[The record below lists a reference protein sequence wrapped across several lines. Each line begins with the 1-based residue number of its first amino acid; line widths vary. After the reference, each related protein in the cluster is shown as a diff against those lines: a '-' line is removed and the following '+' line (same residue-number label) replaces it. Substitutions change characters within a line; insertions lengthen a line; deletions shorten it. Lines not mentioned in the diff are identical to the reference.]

1 MIVITL
7 EGTESL
13 FCDVCS
19 REIEG
24 GDRAFLTECI
34 ISSAYKEV
42 SQVACPECA
51 TGRGCEE

>member
-24 GDRAFLTECI
+24 GDHAFLTEYI